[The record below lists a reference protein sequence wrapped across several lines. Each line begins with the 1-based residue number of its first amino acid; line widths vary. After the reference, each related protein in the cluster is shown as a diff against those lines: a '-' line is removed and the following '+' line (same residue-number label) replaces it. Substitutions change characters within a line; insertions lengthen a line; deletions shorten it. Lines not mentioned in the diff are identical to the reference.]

1 MQLINDYKLLH
12 KIGKGSYGEVW
23 KAIHTNNKKYVA
35 IKIEKKSS
43 KNTLKYET
51 MILRF
56 LKDLDNIISSKYY
69 GETQSYNFLIMELL
83 DCQIDEYYNKLILKD
98 INKIGLLRKIG
109 LQMLN
114 CIENIH
120 KFGII
125 HRDIK
130 PGNFLI
136 NYEKEKI
143 KLIDF
148 GLSKQYVTKDG
159 EHKINKKHDNIIGTL
174 RYISIF
180 VHNGEEP
187 SRRDDII
194 SMVYILFYLLLG
206 TLPWQ
211 GLKLS
216 NQIEK
221 EKQIGKIKID
231 FLKYIKENKD
241 IPEKLIL
248 LLEYV
253 YNISYNEE
261 PNYDFISFI
270 LKTLK

>member
-1 MQLINDYKLLH
+1 MQLINDYKLIH

-23 KAIHTNNKKYVA
+23 KAIHTNKKKYVA
-35 IKIEKKSS
+35 IKIEKKNS

-51 MILRF
+51 MILRY
-56 LKDLDNIISSKYY
+56 LKDLDNIINIKYY

-98 INKIGLLRKIG
+98 MNKIGLIRKIG

-120 KFGII
+120 KVGII

-136 NYEKEKI
+136 EYSSEKL

-148 GLSKQYVTKDG
+148 GLSKQYIDKNG
-159 EHKINKKHDNIIGTL
+159 KHKINKKHDNIIGTI
-174 RYISIF
+174 RYVSCF

-194 SMVYILFYLLLG
+194 SMVYILFYLFIG
-206 TLPWQ
+206 KLPWQ
-211 GLKLS
+211 ALKNS
-216 NQIEK
+216 NSEEK
-221 EKQIGKIKID
+221 DKNIHKLKID
-231 FLKYIKENKD
+231 FLQYIKQNKE
-241 IPEKLIL
+241 IPEKLVL
-248 LLEYV
+248 LLDYV
-253 YNISYNEE
+253 YNLFYDEE
-261 PNYDFISFI
+261 PNYEFISFL

>member
-1 MQLINDYKLLH
+1 MQIINDYKLLH

-23 KAIHTNNKKYVA
+23 KAIHTNKKKHVA
-35 IKIEKKSS
+35 IKIEKKNS

-51 MILRF
+51 MILRY
-56 LKDLDNIISSKYY
+56 LKDIDNIINIKYY

-98 INKIGLLRKIG
+98 MNKIGLIRKIG

-120 KFGII
+120 KVGII

-136 NYEKEKI
+136 EYSSEKL

-148 GLSKQYVTKDG
+148 GLSKQYIDKNG
-159 EHKINKKHDNIIGTL
+159 LHKPNKNHESITGTL
-174 RYISIF
+174 RYVSINI
-180 VHNGEEP
+180 HNGEEP

-194 SMVYILFYLLLG
+194 SMVYILFYMYLG
-206 TLPWQ
+206 KLPWQ
-211 GLKLS
+211 GLKIDNLK
-216 NQIEK
+216 EK
-221 EKQIGKIKID
+221 ELEILKMKKE
-231 FLKYIKENKD
+231 FLTTMRKKKEV
-241 IPEKLIL
+241 PLKLL
-248 LLEYV
+248 ELGEYV
-253 YNISYNEE
+253 YNLTYEEE
-261 PNYDFISFI
+261 PDYDYIAFL
-270 LKTLK
+270 LKTIT